1 MFNFIKRLFKKNNVD
16 GVTLSLREIK
26 ELAELA
32 GFEISKSPENYE
44 QIKDSYDSMINVYED
59 NVEGFA
65 FDGEDG
71 DVEVYRVACVYTVDT
86 EIDNVFALGKNLL
99 ED

>member
-1 MFNFIKRLFKKNNVD
+1 MFNFIKKHFKKNNVD

-32 GFEISKSPENYE
+32 GFEISKLPENYE
-44 QIKDSYDSMINVYED
+44 QIKDSYDNMIDVYED
-59 NVEGFA
+59 NIDGFA
-65 FDGEDG
+65 FDAEDG
-71 DVEVYRVACVYTVDT
+71 GVEVYRVICVYTADT
-86 EIDNVFALGKNLL
+86 EINNAFTLGKNLL

>member
-1 MFNFIKRLFKKNNVD
+1 MFNFIKRYFKKNNVD

-32 GFEISKSPENYE
+32 GFEISKLPESYE

-65 FDGEDG
+65 FDTEDG
-71 DVEVYRVACVYTVDT
+71 GVEVYRVACVYAADT
-86 EIDNVFALGKNLL
+86 EIDNVFALGENLL

>member
-1 MFNFIKRLFKKNNVD
+1 MFNFIKRYFKKNNVD
-16 GVTLSLREIK
+16 GVTLSIREIK
-26 ELAELA
+26 ELAELV

-44 QIKDSYDSMINVYED
+44 QIKDSYDNMINVYED
-59 NVEGFA
+59 NVKGFA

-71 DVEVYRVACVYTVDT
+71 NVEVYRVACVYAVDT
-86 EIDNVFALGKNLL
+86 EIDTVFALGKNLL